1 MEFLQVSY
9 AIGLAEPLSITVF
22 DYGTS
27 ELSSD
32 QLLSIVKKNFDLRPG
47 RIVKYALSVIIHAD
61 TFLYCFFSMCPQ
73 GFESAQSNLS
83 ADQHLRP
90 LWQGHIPLG
99 AAPEIS
105 PVMKRQVIPAAS
117 RAALCECVCET
128 HRLLAC
134 DFPIK
139 SRAVKVVVLHSTLF
153 STKPFQPYILAFKG
167 IDSNVSQC

>member
-1 MEFLQVSY
+1 MSNKFTTQLQVSY

-27 ELSSD
+27 ERSAD
-32 QLLSIVKKNFDLRPG
+32 ELLAIVKKNFDLRPG
-47 RIVKYALSVIIHAD
+47 RIVKYGLSHYSRGH
-61 TFLYCFFSMCPQ
+61 FSLLFFWSRPQ

-105 PVMKRQVIPAAS
+105 PVMKREATLGS
-117 RAALCECVCET
+117 RRHPTTPLRSAT
-128 HRLLAC
+128 R
-134 DFPIK
+134 
-139 SRAVKVVVLHSTLF
+139 
-153 STKPFQPYILAFKG
+153 
-167 IDSNVSQC
+167 